1 MRLFLHR
8 VTYLLALSLVTLTTQ
23 AQSKKWANAIE
34 ITAAVSDSTL
44 IESAVSVFED
54 QGYVVLKSDFKRGTI
69 VTDQKSI
76 GVASLRILGDVKAG
90 VLRLRGQ
97 WSGSAMG
104 MPFTNAVSANHGT
117 AQEKKTF
124 QAVAE
129 VAQKISDSL
138 TGSSVAYIEIK

>member
-1 MRLFLHR
+1 M
-8 VTYLLALSLVTLTTQ
+8 
-23 AQSKKWANAIE
+23 
-34 ITAAVSDSTL
+34 
-44 IESAVSVFED
+44 SVFED
-54 QGYVVLKSDFKRGTI
+54 QGFAVVKSDFKRGTI

-76 GVASLRILGDVKAG
+76 GVASLRILGDVKSG

-124 QAVAE
+124 QALSE
-129 VAQKISDSL
+129 VAQKVSDSL
-138 TGSSVAYIEIK
+138 TGATLTYIEIK